1 MCGYFKSILSFFVSV
16 LLGLHL
22 FCQGQEIGIKYI
34 KNYTPKD
41 YNESPKNYC
50 IVQGKQGVIYAAN
63 QGGLLEYDGVSWRLI
78 PIPNLAVF
86 SLATANDGT
95 VYIGGYK
102 EIGFLAPGSKGTLRY
117 ESLRD
122 HLKDDQK
129 RFSYV
134 WKTFS
139 TKEGVYFQT
148 REYLFRWDGKHKQ
161 IKALTEKVNALF
173 ICREKLYIRR
183 QGTGLLQMKNDS
195 FELVPGG
202 EIFAKKV
209 IFMLVEYDSQHLLI
223 GTRENGLYL
232 YDGMRATPFE
242 TDVDA
247 FVKEKKLYHGIR
259 LESGDF
265 VLATFRGGLAVID
278 ANGRLK
284 YLFDENSGLQDN
296 SVKHIFEDKQGNLW
310 LSLDSGISKVEY
322 KSPFSIFDKRSKLPG
337 SVLAVTWHGS
347 PRCLYAGTSRGLYA
361 FSFPFKQFQLVP
373 GMSGYCW
380 SLLSIGDSLLAAT
393 SNGVFQLKNNERR
406 EIIKNYSYALHRSNK
421 DNKRFWVGINNG
433 LVSLYLKNGQWEKE
447 REFKKIE
454 GQVRTIVENKKGSL
468 WLGTVAK
475 GVLKVDFP
483 KDGEITNYKVTGYD
497 SSKGLPDGWVY
508 VFMAADHVIFATDK
522 GIYQFDE
529 KSGSFFPDF
538 TLGEEF
544 AGHPDGKSVFHIT
557 QDKNQYIWFNSD
569 DKNYQASPHQA
580 NNTFAIYKKPFLR
593 VPPAHIN
600 IIYPDPD
607 GDTIWF
613 GGDDGLV
620 RYDKTV
626 KKDYDLDFQTFI
638 RRVVANENLI
648 FDGYTSQPE
657 VDTKS
662 KGMPPFPIID
672 YKDRNLRFECAAPSF
687 EAEKENHFRYF
698 LEGYDNNWSGWTS
711 EPQKEYTNL
720 DSGLYTFRVQ
730 AVNIYRHPGNEA
742 VFKFKVLPPWFKTW
756 WAFLFYVIIS
766 LLLVVSI
773 VRWRSGKL
781 EREKQKLER
790 TVKER
795 TREIEEK
802 SKQLEKQTIQLK
814 EQSEKL
820 KEIDKVKSRFFAN
833 ISHEFRTPLTLI
845 MGPLEQ
851 MLSANRDSERQKT
864 LNLMLRNSQRLLG
877 LINQLLELS
886 KFDSD
891 KIKLQACRQNIVPF
905 LKGIVASFESIAGK
919 NELDLTSC
927 AKKEN
932 ITLYFDP
939 EKLEEIVFNL
949 LANAVKFT
957 PAGGMV
963 TVTVNTTETRPGEED
978 FPSGSLDISIGDTG
992 PGIPRDQLAHI
1003 FDRFYQSDSTFE
1015 HHQKGSGI
1023 GLAIAKELVELHQ
1036 GRIDVHSHEGKG
1048 TEFIIRLPMGKAH
1061 LKPEEIVEISTPPS
1075 PRKTPAEIPGLYM
1088 NGGENVEPEP
1098 EAMDTDNRE
1107 ISLTG
1112 KDIVLVV
1119 EDSADV
1125 REYIKGSLETHYH
1138 VVEARGGQEGIRKAQ
1153 EIIPDLIISDV
1164 MMPETDGYKLCRQLK
1179 NNVITSHVP
1188 VILLTAKAS
1197 EENIIRGLE
1206 TGADDYITKPFNTRI
1221 LCARIKNLIDL
1232 RRHIQETLNRE
1243 MTLQPAKISVSQID
1257 KRFLTKLKEAI
1268 EKNIADT
1275 EFNIDQLCRIL
1286 DMSQP
1291 TLYRKIHALTGES
1304 PTDFIRTCRLKR
1316 GAELL
1321 KDNFG
1326 SVLEVA
1332 FEVGF
1337 SSASYFTK
1345 CFKKKFHQLPS
1356 TYKESEG

>member
-1 MCGYFKSILSFFVSV
+1 MCSFSNSIHTLFVSL

-22 FCQGQEIGIKYI
+22 FCQGQEIGVKYI

-50 IVQGKQGVIYAAN
+50 ILQDKRGVIYAAN

-78 PIPNLAVF
+78 PIPNITVF
-86 SLATANDGT
+86 SMTISNDGT
-95 VYIGGYK
+95 IYIGGYR
-102 EIGFLAPGSKGTLRY
+102 EMGFLAPDSKGTLRY
-117 ESLRD
+117 ESLID
-122 HLKDDQK
+122 HLVGDQK
-129 RFSYV
+129 TFTNV
-134 WKTFS
+134 WETHS
-139 TKEGVYFQT
+139 TDEMIYFRTPQF
-148 REYLFRWDGKHKQ
+148 LFRWDSKRKQ
-161 IKALTEKVNALF
+161 IKTLAKDVNAFF

-183 QGTGLLQMKNDS
+183 DGTGLQQMKDDS

-202 EIFAKKV
+202 KAFAEKK
-209 IFMLVEYDSQHLLI
+209 IFMLVEYDSHQMLI
-223 GTRENGLYL
+223 GTDENGLYL
-232 YDGMRATPFE
+232 YDGMKATPFK
-242 TDVDA
+242 TDLDA
-247 FVKEKKLYHGIR
+247 FVKEKKLYYGIR

-265 VLATFRGGLAVID
+265 ALATKGGGLAIID
-278 ANGRLK
+278 SGGRLK
-284 YLFDENSGLQDN
+284 FLFDEDSGLQDN
-296 SVKHIFEDKQGNLW
+296 SVKHVFQDNQGTLW
-310 LSLDSGISKVEY
+310 LSLDGGISKIEY
-322 KSPFSIFDKRSKLPG
+322 RSPFSIFDKRSKLPG

-347 PRCLYAGTSRGLYA
+347 PRRLYAGTSRGLYTLL
-361 FSFPFKQFQLVP
+361 FPLKKFQLVP
-373 GMSGYCW
+373 GMYGYCW
-380 SLLSIGDSLLAAT
+380 SLFSTGDSLLAAT
-393 SNGVFQLKNNERR
+393 DNGVFQIRNNHIRK
-406 EIIKNYSYALHRSNK
+406 IIKNYSYVLHRSNK
-421 DNKRFWVGINNG
+421 DKNRIWVGFDDG
-433 LVSLYLKNGQWEKE
+433 LVSLYLKNNQWIEE
-447 REFKKIE
+447 RKFENTEQPI
-454 GQVRTIVENKKGSL
+454 RTIVESKKGSL

-483 KDGEITNYKVTGYD
+483 KYKEITNYEVTGYD
-497 SSKGLPDGWVY
+497 SSKGLPGGWVY
-508 VFMAADHVIFATDK
+508 VFRAAEHVIFATSK
-522 GIYQFDE
+522 GIYRFDE
-529 KSGSFFPDF
+529 ESGSFFPDN
-538 TLGEEF
+538 TLGKEF
-544 AGHPDGKSVFHIT
+544 AGHSNGSSVFRIVEDGEKNIWFHSNSRNFQAIPLPDGTVELKR
-557 QDKNQYIWFNSD
+557 
-569 DKNYQASPHQA
+569 
-580 NNTFAIYKKPFLR
+580 KPFLR
-593 VPPAHIN
+593 IPPAKVSV
-600 IIYPDPD
+600 IYPDPD

-613 GGDDGLV
+613 GGDGGLI

-626 KKDYDLDFQTFI
+626 KKNYDIDFKTFI
-638 RRVVANENLI
+638 RKVEANENLI
-648 FDGYTSQPE
+648 FNGYTSQPG
-657 VDTKS
+657 VDNKS

-672 YKDRNLRFECAAPSF
+672 YKDRNLRFECAAPFF
-687 EAEKENHFRYF
+687 EAEKENQFQYF
-698 LEGYDNNWSGWTS
+698 LEGYHKDWSGLTS

-730 AVNIYRHPGNEA
+730 AVNIYTHLGTEA
-742 VFKFKVLPPWFKTW
+742 VFKFKVLSPWYKTW

-773 VRWRSGKL
+773 VKWRSGKL

-795 TREIEEK
+795 TKEIEEK
-802 SKQLEKQTIQLK
+802 NQQLEKQTLQLK

-851 MLSANRDSERQKT
+851 MLYTNRDNEQQKT
-864 LNLMLRNSQRLLG
+864 LNLMLRNSQRLLS

-886 KFDSD
+886 KFDSGNM
-891 KIKLQACRQNIVPF
+891 KLQACQQNIVPF
-905 LKGIVASFESIAGK
+905 LKGIVASFEPITGK
-919 NELDLTSC
+919 NDLGLNFH
-927 AKKEN
+927 AEEEN

-939 EKLEEIVFNL
+939 EKLEEIIFNL
-949 LANAVKFT
+949 LSNSIKFT

-963 TVTVNTTETRPGEED
+963 TVTVNTIETSLGEED
-978 FPSGSLDISIGDTG
+978 FPAGSLDISISDTG
-992 PGIPRDQLAHI
+992 PGIPRDQLARI

-1048 TEFIIRLPMGKAH
+1048 TEFIIRLPMGKVH
-1061 LKPEEIVEISTPPS
+1061 LKPEEIVEIFVPPS
-1075 PRKTPAEIPGLYM
+1075 PRKIPAEISSLYM
-1088 NGGENVEPEP
+1088 SGDENVEPDLE
-1098 EAMDTDNRE
+1098 EMDTDNHE

-1125 REYIKGSLETHYH
+1125 REYIKHSLETHYH
-1138 VVEARGGQEGIRKAQ
+1138 VVEARGGQEGMQKAQ

-1164 MMPETDGYKLCRQLK
+1164 MMPETDGYELCRQLK

-1188 VILLTAKAS
+1188 IILLTAKAS
-1197 EENIIRGLE
+1197 EENIIQGLE

-1232 RRHIQETLNRE
+1232 RRQIQETLNRE

-1268 EKNIADT
+1268 DEHISDT

-1356 TYKESEG
+1356 TYKESER